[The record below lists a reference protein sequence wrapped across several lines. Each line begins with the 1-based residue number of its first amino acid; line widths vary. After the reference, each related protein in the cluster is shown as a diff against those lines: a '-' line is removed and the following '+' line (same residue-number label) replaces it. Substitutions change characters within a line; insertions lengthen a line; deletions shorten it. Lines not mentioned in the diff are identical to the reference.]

1 MLIQIS
7 GLSQTHHRDS
17 TIYENLGYRL
27 ILYSDSDFIFKW
39 KGTDIARIQGI
50 GDDTM
55 SYGKYVK
62 YKNKAF
68 YLYSSPDLM
77 SNDLKVMGTET
88 FTPNM
93 KDTITITISSPYNT
107 RLLYKEMSCSYLY
120 IVRIRYK
127 TDNITCLND
136 IILSSP
142 VSSFSNII
150 KIENRKQ
157 LPIESIII
165 QIYPYL
171 SPYSIGLYKDP
182 VVYNLY
188 AEYQVQ
194 AISANCFDI
203 YLPQL
208 TPYYCFHERF
218 DAKEFEIL
226 NDCTIRVN
234 KRMMLIKNDCKSKWR
249 VPRRFMRIREK
260 TTNPYINEYE

>member
-1 MLIQIS
+1 MLMQIS
-7 GLSQTHHRDS
+7 GLSQTHHKDS
-17 TIYENLGYRL
+17 TIYENNGYQL
-27 ILYSDSDFIFKW
+27 ILYSDSDFIYKW
-39 KGTDIARIQGI
+39 KGADIARIQGI
-50 GDDTM
+50 GDDTV

-77 SNDLKVMGTET
+77 SNHLKVMGTDT
-88 FTPNM
+88 FIHNM

-107 RLLYKEMSCSYLY
+107 RLLYKKMSCSYLY
-120 IVRIRYK
+120 IVRMRYK
-127 TDNITCLND
+127 QDKITCLSD
-136 IILSSP
+136 IVLSS
-142 VSSFSNII
+142 SICSFSNII
-150 KIENRKQ
+150 KIENREQ

-171 SPYSIGLYKDP
+171 SPYSIGLKPP
-182 VVYNLY
+182 VVYYLY

-234 KRMMLIKNDCKSKWR
+234 KQMLLFKCKTKWSAL
-249 VPRRFMRIREK
+249 RRFMRVRER
-260 TTNPYINEYE
+260 TANPYINEHE